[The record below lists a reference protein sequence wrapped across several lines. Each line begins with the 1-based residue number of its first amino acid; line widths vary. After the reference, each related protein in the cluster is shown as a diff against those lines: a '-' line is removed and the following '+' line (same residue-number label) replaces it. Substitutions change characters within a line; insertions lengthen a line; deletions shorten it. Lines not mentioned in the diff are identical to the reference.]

1 MSRIESDF
9 LGEREVPDDCYYGVQ
24 TLRGKDNF
32 HITEMPMSQEPFFII
47 AFGYVKKAA
56 AMANKELGTIPADV
70 ADALIWACDQL
81 IDGKYREQF
90 VTDWLQ
96 GGAGTST
103 NMNCNE
109 VICNLA
115 AEKLGGVKGDY
126 KRVSPN
132 DHANFGQS
140 TNDTYPTAL
149 HLALLLRSNVL
160 LEAVEHLVGAFYKK
174 ADEFSTVLKMG
185 RT

>member
-1 MSRIESDF
+1 
-9 LGEREVPDDCYYGVQ
+9 
-24 TLRGKDNF
+24 
-32 HITEMPMSQEPFFII
+32 
-47 AFGYVKKAA
+47 
-56 AMANKELGTIPADV
+56 MANKELGTIPADV

-96 GGAGTST
+96 GSRTST

-115 AEKLGGVKGDY
+115 AEKLGSVKGDY

-160 LEAVEHLVGAFYKK
+160 LEAVEHLVGAF
-174 ADEFSTVLKMG
+174 
-185 RT
+185 

>member
-1 MSRIESDF
+1 
-9 LGEREVPDDCYYGVQ
+9 
-24 TLRGKDNF
+24 
-32 HITEMPMSQEPFFII
+32 
-47 AFGYVKKAA
+47 
-56 AMANKELGTIPADV
+56 
-70 ADALIWACDQL
+70 
-81 IDGKYREQF
+81 
-90 VTDWLQ
+90 
-96 GGAGTST
+96 
-103 NMNCNE
+103 MNCNE

-160 LEAVEHLVGAFYKK
+160 
-174 ADEFSTVLKMG
+174 
-185 RT
+185 